1 MLLFIDLLFIDDT
14 LFGMCLKLFDKMLL
28 AVDVKLALVFETESE
43 VDMRMDVETGGF
55 SPFNQYVVI
64 LPLPCKRRIR

>member
-14 LFGMCLKLFDKMLL
+14 LFDTCLKLFDKMLL
-28 AVDVKLALVFETESE
+28 EADVKLALVYESE
-43 VDMRMDVETGGF
+43 SVVDMGMVVETGGF

-64 LPLPCKRRIR
+64 LPFPCKEKK